1 VTNTGNLAL
10 TGGTFTV
17 TGSTTFTGSGCPATL
32 AVGASCTYSVVF
44 RPTALT
50 SYSGSVAFAY
60 TSTIGAATG
69 TGTPVSL
76 SGSGVSAG
84 PLAFTAVTFT
94 CPTGTTCNTTGAGL
108 ATIAGVRTLNFPT
121 DLPRSGLI
129 TAVVTIT
136 NSAPA
141 TATTAVT
148 INGITVAG
156 QGNGAGLFNQTG
168 TTCGATLARG
178 ATCTLTITYT
188 IPAAPPPPPARAVM
202 GTAAVANNGSGT
214 VNGSSNLALVG
225 R

>member
-1 VTNTGNLAL
+1 VTNTGSLAL
-10 TGGTFTV
+10 SGGTFTI

-32 AVGASCTYSVVF
+32 AVGASCTYAVVF
-44 RPTALT
+44 RPTAVT
-50 SYSGSVAFAY
+50 SYTASVAFAY

-84 PLAFTAVTFT
+84 PLAFTAATN
-94 CPTGTTCNTTGAGL
+94 GML
-108 ATIAGVRTLNFPT
+108 ATVGGMRTLIFNVT
-121 DLPRSGLI
+121 RGQAI
-129 TAVVTIT
+129 TSVVTIR
-136 NSAPA
+136 NNG
-141 TATTAVT
+141 TAVGDTAVT

-156 QGNGAGLFNQTG
+156 QGNGATLFTQAG
-168 TTCGATLARG
+168 TTCGATLAPG
-178 ATCTLTITYT
+178 ATCTLSITYAT
-188 IPAAPPPPPARAVM
+188 PVAAPPPPARAVM